1 MGLSQ
6 NLEYSGVI
14 WGIYSPTSENHM
26 DEHMEHDME
35 AVVM

>member
-6 NLEYSGVI
+6 NLEYGRVI
-14 WGIYSPTSENHM
+14 RGIYSPTMENHM